1 MPGIVTTTVR
11 DAVKRIKNP
20 VVLDALWVATEYP
33 HLAQGTSCNENWHS
47 WLRRNIPILGG
58 VRSYGMLVILLT
70 WNVMRFNEAVQAN
83 QDAAVAREVRQR
95 GQADASAKADRGAQ
109 REKALGVQLAQAFSR
124 STVQPS
130 TRRAYDARMTVSYDL
145 DTMNAMGY
153 TEAKPRAASGGAWRR
168 RRSASCCSVW
178 RTCTR
183 ATRPSTPV
191 IPSTSCHTMLCCA
204 RRVLRRSGGCFSTWT
219 RSMSCEVL
227 ISHTLLQQLASCVIG
242 ASFRSVNI
250 LHHLGQRQCT
260 YSTCTAARPGT

>member
-1 MPGIVTTTVR
+1 MPGIVITTVR

-153 TEAKPRAASGGAWRR
+153 TEAKPRAASGGAW
-168 RRSASCCSVW
+168 SEEEVSVMLQCLADLH
-178 RTCTR
+178 TGDEAIHTR
-183 ATRPSTPV
+183 DPFYFLSHHA
-191 IPSTSCHTMLCCA
+191 
-204 RRVLRRSGGCFSTWT
+204 VLRQKSAAQVR
-219 RSMSCEVL
+219 R
-227 ISHTLLQQLASCVIG
+227 LLQ
-242 ASFRSVNI
+242 
-250 LHHLGQRQCT
+250 HLDQK
-260 YSTCTAARPGT
+260 YEL